1 MLGALTSTLKLSLDI
16 SNLASFT
23 LMVRGEFRV

>member
-16 SNLASFT
+16 ATLASFT
-23 LMVRGEFRV
+23 LIVRGEFLM